1 MRIYQINDVSLQ
13 IETTVVETAVVI
25 QIKFMRFFD
34 RKEEIATLRKIRD
47 NAERNAQFT
56 VLTGRRRIGK
66 TSLVLKAYEDKP
78 VLYFFVGRKAES
90 LLCEEFRH
98 EVEDKLGIK
107 LGGTPSGFAELF
119 DYLMQLSKQ
128 QSFTLFID
136 EFQNFVRVNPSVF
149 SDIQKIWD
157 LNHSESRMN
166 LVVCG
171 SIYSMM
177 TKIFRDKKEPLYNRQ
192 NRFMTIHAFK
202 PSVLKEILD
211 AYHPGY
217 TKEDLLA
224 LYTFTGGV
232 AKYVELLVDDN
243 ALTYEAMVDSIISPD
258 STFINEGRSIL
269 IEEFGK
275 DYDTYFS
282 ILSAIASGKT
292 RRSEIESIIGRHIS
306 GYLTRLEDDYEI
318 ITKQIPVG
326 AKPLS
331 KNAIYVIRDNFFT
344 FWFRFIFK
352 YAHIIEIGAYGQLR
366 TLIKRDYPTYS
377 GKILERYF
385 IDKAI
390 ESGGYTLI
398 GQWWDRKGENE
409 IDMITANELDK
420 TVEIYEIKRNRQ
432 KIDMSALEQKVK
444 IMLTTVHLF
453 NGYHIETKGL
463 DLQDM

>member
-1 MRIYQINDVSLQ
+1 
-13 IETTVVETAVVI
+13 
-25 QIKFMRFFD
+25 MRFFD

-243 ALTYEAMVDSIISPD
+243 ALTYEAMIDSIISPD

-385 IDKAI
+385 IEKAM